1 MEQNQQTKKIF
12 IVNDDKLLLDMY
24 ELEFKENGFEVIPAF
39 GSIDAIEKL
48 RGGIVPDVVLLD
60 VTAPVMDSFELL
72 GIFRSEKLVPHA
84 KVMILSNVNLP
95 TTDERSR
102 ALGVSGYVL
111 KTATTPTQVVQDVMD
126 ILNTIESSAE

>member
-1 MEQNQQTKKIF
+1 MEQNQPAKKIF

-24 ELEFKENGFEVIPAF
+24 ELKFKEIGFDVIPAF

-48 RGGIVPDVVLLD
+48 RGGIVPDVMLLD

-72 GIFRSEKLVPHA
+72 GIFRSENLAPHA
-84 KVMILSNVNLP
+84 KVVILSNINLP

-102 ALGVSGYVL
+102 ALGISGYVL
-111 KTATTPTQVVQDVMD
+111 KTSTTPTQVAQDVVG
-126 ILNTIESSAE
+126 ILNTIESSAQ